1 MLTDPSSPAGLVL
14 AHGLGGRS
22 DLPVDP
28 GLAAAGAATAVA
40 VSFLMVAAP
49 RLRSGTDHRRDEPPP
64 PAPLAQV
71 PPSSVVVRLLRAL
84 VLLASIAVVI
94 LALTGPLRPRSNL
107 APYALYV
114 VFWVGLVPASL
125 LFGPIWRL
133 LNPLRTVH
141 AGLCRLFGVDPDEGL
156 RDLPSGV
163 GMWPAAGSLLVFVWL
178 ELVFSDRALP
188 PVVGLFLLLYAVL
201 TLSLAMLFGR
211 RWFDAGDGFEVYST
225 LIGSMAPIGRRTG
238 GGLVWR
244 NPLRGLAAV
253 RDAPGLAAVVVVLIG
268 STGFDGLTRTQF
280 WITSVPPDSV
290 PLGTVGLLAII
301 VSLGVVF
308 VAAVHAG
315 NRLAD
320 LQQADQPLRP
330 GLFAHSLIPIAIG
343 YAVAHYFSFLLFEG
357 QVPLALISDPFDLGW
372 DLFGTARREVDY
384 LLVAPTTIAWVQI
397 GAIVVGHILGVVAA
411 HHRALALLEPRRAVR
426 SQYPLAAAMIAVTAS
441 GVLLLVST

>member
-1 MLTDPSSPAGLVL
+1 MLADPSSPAGLVL

-28 GLAAAGAATAVA
+28 GLAAAGAAAAVA
-40 VSFLMVAAP
+40 VSFFMVADRRP
-49 RLRSGTDHRRDEPPP
+49 RSRTYHRSNEPPP
-64 PAPLAQV
+64 AAALVEEPQ
-71 PPSSVVVRLLRAL
+71 SSVVARVLQVL

-94 LALTGPLRPRSNL
+94 IALAGPLRPRSNL

-125 LFGPIWRL
+125 LFGPVWRL

-141 AGLCRLFGVDPDEGL
+141 AALCRLFGVDPDEGL
-156 RDLPSGV
+156 RHLPSGV
-163 GMWPAAGSLLVFVWL
+163 GLWPAAGSLLVFLWL
-178 ELVFSDRALP
+178 ELVFPDRALP
-188 PVVGLFLLLYAVL
+188 PVVALFLLLYAVV

-211 RWFDAGDGFEVYST
+211 RWFDAGDGFEAYST
-225 LIGSMAPIGRRTG
+225 LIGSMTPIGRRAG

-280 WITSVPPDSV
+280 WATSVPPNSL
-290 PLGTVGLLAII
+290 PLGTAGLLAII

-315 NRLAD
+315 NRMAA

-330 GLFAHSLIPIAIG
+330 GMFAHSLIPIAIG

-357 QVPLALISDPFDLGW
+357 QVALALISDPFGLGW
-372 DLFGTARREVDY
+372 DLFGTAVREVDY

-426 SQYPLAAAMIAVTAS
+426 SQYALAAAMVGITAS
-441 GVLLLVST
+441 GVLLLVSS